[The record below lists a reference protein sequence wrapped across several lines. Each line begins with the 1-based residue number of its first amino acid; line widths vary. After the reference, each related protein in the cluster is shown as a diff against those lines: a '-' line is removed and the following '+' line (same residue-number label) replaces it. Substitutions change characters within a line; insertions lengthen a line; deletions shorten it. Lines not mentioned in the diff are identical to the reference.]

1 MPSGPAA
8 LRQGC
13 ALTLRHPY
21 RRQSRWDCRLPDSM
35 QAAGFFLSAACF
47 RLFYGSSRR
56 FPLPPLPVTTGVFVY
71 SRLQKNPPG
80 SIPSRSGRVFDSARS
95 FYAILRSPFVESSR
109 IHLLRS
115 LSLHSGCFPGSSSFP
130 QELLKPAFF
139 GGTSGDGP
147 ESQGPLSPPGH
158 ILERHP
164 GQAGPVRD
172 RDAGRSRCRTVSSA
186 RPFRPEPFSWR
197 YDYESLSRSI
207 RIRGARSV
215 E

>member
-35 QAAGFFLSAACF
+35 QAAGFFFYPPCAFLCGALS
-47 RLFYGSSRR
+47 
-56 FPLPPLPVTTGVFVY
+56 T
-71 SRLQKNPPG
+71 
-80 SIPSRSGRVFDSARS
+80 PSAKTIRPD
-95 FYAILRSPFVESSR
+95 RSPVDPGGFLIPRALFMPSSAPLSLN
-109 IHLLRS
+109 HPVSTCSRS
-115 LSLHSGCFPGSSSFP
+115 LSPQSGCFPGSSSFP